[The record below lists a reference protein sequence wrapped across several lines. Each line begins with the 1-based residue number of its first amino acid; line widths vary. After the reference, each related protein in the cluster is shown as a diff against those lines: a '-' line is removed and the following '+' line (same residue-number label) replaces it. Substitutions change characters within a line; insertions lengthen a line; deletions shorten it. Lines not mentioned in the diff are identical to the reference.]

1 MNGNKLFVDTNILLY
16 FLKGE
21 PDVVE
26 LIADKDLIL
35 SVITEIEFLSF
46 PKITRDTEQ
55 RIKSLL
61 KACTIL
67 DLEQEIK
74 DLTID
79 FRRKYKIKLPDAIIA
94 ASVYS
99 RKIPLLTSDKS
110 FKKIDELDI
119 LIFEF

>member
-35 SVITEIEFLSF
+35 SVITEIELLSF
-46 PKITRDTEQ
+46 PKINHDTEQ
-55 RIKSLL
+55 QIKSLL

-67 DLEQEIK
+67 DLEREIK

-99 RKIPLLTSDKS
+99 RKIPLLTSDKD
-110 FKKIDELDI
+110 FKKIEELDI